1 MYGVMWGVS
10 WLTGD
15 RSAFVG
21 YLQGGGYTITYPGV
35 FGGGLRPVPS
45 EDSEIGMLLA
55 VTLGVAF
62 ATVGLLW
69 LARLRS
75 AVRRR

>member
-1 MYGVMWGVS
+1 MWGVT

-15 RSAFVG
+15 RSAFFG
-21 YLQGGGYTITYPGV
+21 YLQAGGYTITYPGV

-45 EDSEIGMLLA
+45 EDSGIGMLLA
-55 VTLGVAF
+55 LALGVALT
-62 ATVGLLW
+62 TVALLW

-75 AVRRR
+75 AIR